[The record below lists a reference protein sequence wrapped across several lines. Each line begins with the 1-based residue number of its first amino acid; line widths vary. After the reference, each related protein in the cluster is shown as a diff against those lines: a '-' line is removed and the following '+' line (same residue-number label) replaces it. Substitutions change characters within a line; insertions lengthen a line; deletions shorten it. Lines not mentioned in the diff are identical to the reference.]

1 MVEHP
6 LATIEPGLLRS
17 LTIRLGGLLV
27 FATALL
33 MFVDVPL
40 QGHSS
45 PWGIVSFELAATPHE
60 ALRIL
65 LEWKSR
71 GALGYAKLSLAID
84 FVYLS
89 IYALF
94 FSSLALWVG
103 HHRGQKTRS
112 RRAAWAATA
121 AAGFDVLENIVLLY
135 ELSRFTSP
143 APFPQLATSFA
154 AAKLALLL
162 LSVSYSV
169 SGGIALVRARY
180 RRPL

>member
-1 MVEHP
+1 LAGHP
-6 LATIEPGLLRS
+6 LETIEPDLLRS

-33 MFVDVPL
+33 LFVDVPL
-40 QGHSS
+40 QGDSS
-45 PWGIVSFELAATPHE
+45 PWGIVSFELAATPHQ

-65 LEWKSR
+65 LEWRVR
-71 GALGYAKLSLAID
+71 GALGYATLSLAID
-84 FVYLS
+84 FVYLL
-89 IYALF
+89 IYTLF

-103 HHRGQKTRS
+103 HRRGETTWS

-121 AAGFDVLENIVLLY
+121 AAGFDVLENLVLLY
-135 ELSRFTSP
+135 EVGRFTSP
-143 APFPQLATSFA
+143 APFPQLAASFA

-162 LSVSYSV
+162 ISVSYSV
-169 SGGIALVRARY
+169 SGGIALVRAGY